1 MRVLYDKKIWTFAK
15 ELSVD
20 ELLNKSKLEKERVTV
35 LANGK
40 KMNETDNISKYSS
53 VLIIENVRGG

>member
-1 MRVLYDKKIWTFAK
+1 MRVLYDKEIWSFDK

-20 ELLNKSKLEKERVTV
+20 ELLYKLKIEKDKVIV

-40 KMNETDNISKYSS
+40 KLEENDNISSES
-53 VLIIENVRGG
+53 VVLIVENACGG